1 MGRTRSILD
10 HVQGAG
16 EPGYGL
22 LATKIPNYFGG
33 AFAIIIIIFK
43 YIVYAHVECQKNHVY
58 TLYRN

>member
-10 HVQGAG
+10 QVQGAG

-43 YIVYAHVECQKNHVY
+43 YIVYAYVED
-58 TLYRN
+58 